1 MYTQSFISMCST
13 SIQISAKQESLGQV
27 LLFNSPKLKDEYSAN
42 FNVEKKEL
50 SESQTILAKILDKKI
65 SQKHQNIQ
73 KLDLNFLPNQSK
85 KKTIHQILE
94 YKIMYST
101 FIQSFEHVSKKSYE
115 QRQNFANSLYQLQN
129 LTSQKKQQGSQSNII
144 LRTLESQ
151 FDQTNYP
158 QFQSYGSKNQIGQQL
173 SQHSL
178 SDNKKMI
185 QPDIHNRNQS
195 QKSNLDLKINPQSKS
210 STQLKEKQIQE
221 KGFTQQSKKIRS
233 IKSVDLNDLSESS
246 ATNRI
251 LSDTLAN
258 QNKTLLEILS
268 TLALQNKT
276 LLKIQ
281 STMEIQNEILLDIKS
296 TMANIQT
303 KINMISDSLVKMN
316 FKLQKIDE
324 NNNENHS
331 KSFDKLNDILKIMHL
346 KEQDYKIKQ
355 QIQLALHGNYN
366 FRYEK

>member
-42 FNVEKKEL
+42 FNVEKKRAVRKLNNSSKNFGYKE
-50 SESQTILAKILDKKI
+50 I
-65 SQKHQNIQ
+65 SKHQNIQ

-85 KKTIHQILE
+85 KKTIHKILE

-101 FIQSFEHVSKKSYE
+101 FIQSFEHTSKKSYE

-129 LTSQKKQQGSQSNII
+129 LTSLKKQQGSQSNII

-151 FDQTNYP
+151 FGQTNYP
-158 QFQSYGSKNQIGQQL
+158 QFQSYGSKNQKGQQL

-178 SDNKKMI
+178 SDIKEMI
-185 QPDIHNRNQS
+185 QPDIHNRNQA

-258 QNKTLLEILS
+258 QNKTLLEIQSTLALQNKTLLEIQSTLALQNKTLLEIQS

-281 STMEIQNEILLDIKS
+281 S
-296 TMANIQT
+296 
-303 KINMISDSLVKMN
+303 
-316 FKLQKIDE
+316 IDE
-324 NNNENHS
+324 NINENQS
-331 KSFDKLNDILKIMHL
+331 KSIDKLNSILNIML
-346 KEQDYKIKQ
+346 SKEQDDKIKQ
-355 QIQLALHGNYN
+355 QIYFALYGHYN